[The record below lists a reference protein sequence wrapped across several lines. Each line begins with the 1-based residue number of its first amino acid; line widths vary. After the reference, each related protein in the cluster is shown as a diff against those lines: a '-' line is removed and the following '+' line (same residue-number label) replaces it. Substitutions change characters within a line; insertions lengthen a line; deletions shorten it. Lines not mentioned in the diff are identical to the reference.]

1 VVGLLMM
8 GIERLEHGTCKSS
21 TSTTSWVWKLKRR
34 HVADILQRSTG
45 YKCEQIFFF
54 TGSTEIQSNDPLTAL
69 VCSSLQPEIMWTS
82 AGIASE
88 AFSSTLMVV
97 QVVENDAV
105 GKLFIMKVPKSTA
118 SLAKNQ
124 ANRIFESYQ

>member
-1 VVGLLMM
+1 
-8 GIERLEHGTCKSS
+8 
-21 TSTTSWVWKLKRR
+21 
-34 HVADILQRSTG
+34 
-45 YKCEQIFFF
+45 
-54 TGSTEIQSNDPLTAL
+54 
-69 VCSSLQPEIMWTS
+69 MWTS

-105 GKLFIMKVPKSTA
+105 GKLFIMKVPKATA
-118 SLAKNQ
+118 LLAKNQ